1 MKLEELK
8 FSTEHLS
15 GDGVHLLMST
25 ATNTKHLI
33 FICTATKYNGMRQ
46 GKSTTEYTIDGTRYT
61 KKDEFVKALKQI
73 N

>member
-33 FICTATKYNGMRQ
+33 FICTATKYNGMRP
-46 GKSTTEYTIDGTRYT
+46 GKSETEYSVNGTRYNS
-61 KKDEFVKALKQI
+61 KDEFVKAIELLK
-73 N
+73 